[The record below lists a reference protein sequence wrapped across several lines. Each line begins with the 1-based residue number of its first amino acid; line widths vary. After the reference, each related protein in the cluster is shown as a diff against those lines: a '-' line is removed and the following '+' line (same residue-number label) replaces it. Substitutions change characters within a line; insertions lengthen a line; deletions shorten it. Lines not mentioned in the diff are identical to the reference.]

1 VALTSGYGAKTL
13 GIEKLTDKEE
23 KQAKIV
29 EMFDSIADTYD
40 LANRVLSMGID
51 IQWRKK
57 GCNKAFEILNKKT
70 LDQITDVATG
80 TGDLLIYWREE
91 AEKSGIEIGRFVGV
105 DPSVGMLE
113 VARKKVDF
121 AQFIEGKAQ
130 ALPIAD
136 ESSDIISISYGIRN
150 VVDRVEALQEFHRA
164 LKPGGII
171 VILEFTKQER
181 RGPIDKIVDFGMK
194 QVLPRIGGLIS
205 KNYEAYKYLPDSIE
219 EFLTTEMLS
228 QELEEA
234 GFEMKYAKSFS
245 MGISTLLVAQK
256 K

>member
-1 VALTSGYGAKTL
+1 M
-13 GIEKLTDKEE
+13 GIEKLTDKEI

-29 EMFDSIADTYD
+29 EMFDNIADTYD

-57 GCNKAFEILNKKT
+57 GCDKAFEILHKKE
-70 LDQITDVATG
+70 LSQVTDVATG
-80 TGDLLIYWREE
+80 TGDLLIYWREQ
-91 AEKSGIEIGRFVGV
+91 AQKNGVKIERYVGV

-130 ALPIAD
+130 ALPIED
-136 ESSDIISISYGIRN
+136 ESSDVISISYGIRN

-164 LKPGGII
+164 LKPGGIV

-194 QVLPRIGGLIS
+194 QILPRVGGLIS

-228 QELEEA
+228 KELEEA

-256 K
+256 R